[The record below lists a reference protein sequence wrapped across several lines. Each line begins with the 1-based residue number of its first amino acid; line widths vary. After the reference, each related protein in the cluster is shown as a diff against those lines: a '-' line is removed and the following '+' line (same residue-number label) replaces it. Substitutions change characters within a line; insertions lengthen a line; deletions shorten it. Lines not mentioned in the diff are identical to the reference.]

1 MPNQSLGGQVLAEQL
16 AAGFDAYVSADEVAQ
31 EAAIPQDAALRD
43 PTTSIAS
50 TICIISAHC
59 HRDED

>member
-1 MPNQSLGGQVLAEQL
+1 VLAEQL

-31 EAAIPQDAALRD
+31 EAAVPQDAALRD

-50 TICIISAHC
+50 TLCIISAHC

>member
-1 MPNQSLGGQVLAEQL
+1 MLAEQL

-31 EAAIPQDAALRD
+31 EASVPQDAALRD

-50 TICIISAHC
+50 THCIISLHC
-59 HRDED
+59 AKDED

>member
-1 MPNQSLGGQVLAEQL
+1 MLAEQL

-31 EAAIPQDAALRD
+31 EAAVPPDAAVRE

-50 TICIISAHC
+50 TVCIISAHC
-59 HRDED
+59 FKDED